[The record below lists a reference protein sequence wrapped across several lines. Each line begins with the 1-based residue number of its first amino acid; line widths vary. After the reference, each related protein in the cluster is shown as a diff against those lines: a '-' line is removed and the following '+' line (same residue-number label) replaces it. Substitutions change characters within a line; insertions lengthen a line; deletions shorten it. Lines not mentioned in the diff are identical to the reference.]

1 MLRRVAFLVAETGL
15 LLVDDCRHHAG
26 LYPGIADLAV
36 LEGLHALVRRSE
48 GRDQRVGQY
57 SEFTF
62 VDRRYRI
69 HHHEEREQQRNEI
82 CIGNVP
88 ALVIFM
94 LFVFWL
100 TCHRRAFSKG
110 PTSKSNKNK
119 KPKSLVSMLRGFS
132 PSAI

>member
-26 LYPGIADLAV
+26 LLPGFADLAD
-36 LEGLHALVRRSE
+36 LDGLHALVRRTE

-82 CIGNVP
+82 CIGNEP

-94 LFVFWL
+94 LYEIWL
-100 TCHRRAFSKG
+100 TCHRRAFSRG
-110 PTSKSNKNK
+110 PAAGAGGNGE
-119 KPKSLVSMLRGFS
+119 PGGGGAM
-132 PSAI
+132 